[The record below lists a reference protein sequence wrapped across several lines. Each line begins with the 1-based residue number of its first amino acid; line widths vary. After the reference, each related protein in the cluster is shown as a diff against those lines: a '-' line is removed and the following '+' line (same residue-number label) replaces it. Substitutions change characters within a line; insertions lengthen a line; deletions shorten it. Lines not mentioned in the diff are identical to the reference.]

1 MDISLLLRTAS
12 RREALKNLGVGI
24 LGVTALGV
32 RRGEAQIPINS
43 TETTSPF
50 PDIGVFPKGDLDII
64 DFALN
69 LEYLE
74 ANFYSYATTGM
85 GIEAQGVEVTGRG
98 TQGTVIVPSNPMVT
112 FSNAD
117 TQQYAEEI
125 TADEIAH
132 VKFLRGLCLASGKT
146 PIAQPKIDLVS
157 SFAALG
163 SDAGLGSGFSPFTS
177 STNDLDF
184 LLGAYIFEDVGV
196 TAYHGALAS
205 FYNPNIRR
213 YAAGIMGT
221 EGYHAANIRSQ
232 LYDLGSTAQTDSQSI
247 ANVVNSVGG
256 AGIAQGVTAGG
267 LSNIV
272 PADSNAVVYTRTTQ
286 QVLNIVYI
294 SANATPGGFFPSGI
308 NA

>member
-1 MDISLLLRTAS
+1 MDISLLLGKST
-12 RREALKNLGVGI
+12 RREALKGLGVGI
-24 LGVTALGV
+24 LGAAALGM
-32 RRGEAQIPINS
+32 GKSQAQLPIDAD
-43 TETTSPF
+43 ETTAPF
-50 PDIGVFPKGDLDII
+50 PSITYFPKSDLDIV

-74 ANFYSYATTGM
+74 ANFYAYATTGM

-98 TQGTVIVPSNPMVT
+98 TQGTVTVPSSTMVT
-112 FSNAD
+112 FSNPD
-117 TQQYAEEI
+117 TQQYAAEI
-125 TADEIAH
+125 MADEIAH

-146 PIAQPKIDLVS
+146 PIAQPEINLVS

-163 SDAGLGSGFSPFTS
+163 TDAGLGGEFSPFTNS
-177 STNDLDF
+177 ANDLNF

-205 FYNPNIRR
+205 IGNGNVRR

-221 EGYHAANIRSQ
+221 EAYHASNIRTQ
-232 LYDLGSTAQTDSQSI
+232 LYDLGSNARSDSQAN

-256 AGIAQGVTAGG
+256 AGIAQGVVMGNQ
-267 LSNIV
+267 SNIV
-272 PADSNAVVYTRTTQ
+272 PSNSNAVVYTRTAA

-294 SANATPGGFFPSGI
+294 SGNGTPGGFFPKGI